1 MNVFPND
8 KQTCFL
14 MPGVVGDLEMM
25 TTHPSMSGLPYVAVI
40 CHPHPQYQGTMHNKV
55 VTTLAR
61 AVMPVMPTV
70 RFNFRGVQKST
81 GEYAD
86 GIGEQADLQAV
97 LDWVKTV
104 LPHHRLLLMGFS
116 FGGYVAASVA
126 NRRHDIDYLCTVAPA
141 LRMGD
146 FSKMISVSCPWFV
159 VYGDQDEVVSV
170 SELADL
176 VAHPPTA
183 HLHGEVIAGASHFFH
198 GQLLQLQQ
206 VVTSHLQTCIP
217 AVNNVTGNG

>member
-1 MNVFPND
+1 
-8 KQTCFL
+8 

-61 AVMPVMPTV
+61 AVMSVMPTV
-70 RFNFRGVQKST
+70 RFNFRGVQKSM

-97 LDWVKTV
+97 LDWVQTV

-217 AVNNVTGNG
+217 AVNNVTGNSS